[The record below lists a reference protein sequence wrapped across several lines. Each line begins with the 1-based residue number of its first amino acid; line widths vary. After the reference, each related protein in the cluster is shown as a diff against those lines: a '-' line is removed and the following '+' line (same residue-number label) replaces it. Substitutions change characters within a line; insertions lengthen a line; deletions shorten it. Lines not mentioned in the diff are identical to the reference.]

1 GKGFAVVAAE
11 VRSLASR
18 SADAAKEIKTLVEN
32 ATQKANHGKVI
43 ADEMI
48 HGYKT
53 LNENI
58 NKTLELIKDVEMASK
73 EQSSGI
79 EQINHAVAQL
89 DQQTQ
94 QNASIANQTKD
105 IAMSTQVMAKSVV
118 ANANEKEFIGKEDV
132 SAK

>member
-1 GKGFAVVAAE
+1 VVAAE

-18 SADAAKEIKTLVEN
+18 SAEAAKEIKTLVEH

-48 HGYKT
+48 HGYQT

-94 QNASIANQTKD
+94 QNANIANQTKA
-105 IAMSTQVMAKSVV
+105 IATTTQGIAKSVV
-118 ANANEKEFIGKEDV
+118 MSANEKEFIGKEEADI
-132 SAK
+132 KQ